1 MYTLSL
7 ELVEFLL
14 SGPAR
19 KALDALAHSELGD
32 AHTLARLMELR
43 QSFRP
48 EEAAVLLD
56 QARLRQQGSAKFVSA
71 DASYYTD
78 EALQQASSLLV
89 ARYRA
94 HYFAAY
100 QRVADLG
107 CGIGADTI
115 ALAAVVPAVL
125 AVELDPVRAALAR
138 ENVAAAGLAE
148 RVTVLCADWT
158 SQTLD
163 VEAAFIDPAR
173 RVQGRRVFRL
183 DQMQPSLA
191 AIGRLRDAL
200 PHVLVK
206 VAPGVDYAEIPHEA
220 ELEFISEHGTLK
232 EALLLF
238 GDFRS
243 GTHRRATLLPG
254 PYQLDSNVAEP
265 DVLEHE
271 PQEYIYEPDAAII
284 RAGLVRQLAGQIGA
298 MQLDAQIAYL
308 SSNRLVRSPFARAWQ
323 TIRHGPF
330 GLKELNVWL
339 RDLNAGEVIIK
350 KRGSPIEPDAFQ
362 RKLKTTVHGR
372 RLTVFLT
379 RVKDSPWMVVG
390 TDISA
395 P

>member
-1 MYTLSL
+1 MY
-7 ELVEFLL
+7 
-14 SGPAR
+14 
-19 KALDALAHSELGD
+19 K
-32 AHTLARLMELR
+32 R
-43 QSFRP
+43 Q
-48 EEAAVLLD
+48 
-56 QARLRQQGSAKFVSA
+56 
-71 DASYYTD
+71 
-78 EALQQASSLLV
+78 
-89 ARYRA
+89 
-94 HYFAAY
+94 
-100 QRVADLG
+100 
-107 CGIGADTI
+107 
-115 ALAAVVPAVL
+115 
-125 AVELDPVRAALAR
+125 
-138 ENVAAAGLAE
+138 
-148 RVTVLCADWT
+148 
-158 SQTLD
+158 
-163 VEAAFIDPAR
+163 
-173 RVQGRRVFRL
+173 
-183 DQMQPSLA
+183 
-191 AIGRLRDAL
+191 
-200 PHVLVK
+200 
-206 VAPGVDYAEIPHEA
+206 
-220 ELEFISEHGTLK
+220 EHGTLK

-379 RVKDSPWMVVG
+379 RVKAVSYTHLDVYKRQGFGSMTWGSMMPLRRCLGRVQARQPIG
-390 TDISA
+390 ARRSSS
-395 P
+395 

>member
-100 QRVADLG
+100 QRVSDLG

-115 ALAAVVPAVL
+115 ALAAVVPEVL

-232 EALLLF
+232 E
-238 GDFRS
+238 
-243 GTHRRATLLPG
+243 
-254 PYQLDSNVAEP
+254 
-265 DVLEHE
+265 
-271 PQEYIYEPDAAII
+271 
-284 RAGLVRQLAGQIGA
+284 
-298 MQLDAQIAYL
+298 L
-308 SSNRLVRSPFARAWQ
+308 SL
-323 TIRHGPF
+323 IH
-330 GLKELNVWL
+330 
-339 RDLNAGEVIIK
+339 I
-350 KRGSPIEPDAFQ
+350 
-362 RKLKTTVHGR
+362 
-372 RLTVFLT
+372 
-379 RVKDSPWMVVG
+379 
-390 TDISA
+390 
-395 P
+395 